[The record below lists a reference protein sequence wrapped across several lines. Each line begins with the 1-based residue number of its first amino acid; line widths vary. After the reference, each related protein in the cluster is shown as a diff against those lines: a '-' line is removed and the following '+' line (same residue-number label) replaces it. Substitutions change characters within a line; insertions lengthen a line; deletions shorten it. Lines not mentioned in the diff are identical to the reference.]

1 MTIRDTSDNK
11 VLGIL
16 QLMNRANCIRFT
28 EQDVNHLG
36 VLCSHLSQIFTYI
49 FREGLLAQLSLEKQA
64 VIANFVKVLS
74 HKHKEH
80 MK

>member
-16 QLMNRANCIRFT
+16 QLMNRANGIRFT

-49 FREGLLAQLSLEKQA
+49 FREGLLAQLSLEK
-64 VIANFVKVLS
+64 

>member
-16 QLMNRANCIRFT
+16 QLMNRANSIRFT

-49 FREGLLAQLSLEKQA
+49 FREGLLAQLSLEKQT

-74 HKHKEH
+74 HKHREH

>member
-16 QLMNRANCIRFT
+16 QLMNRANGIRFT

-49 FREGLLAQLSLEKQA
+49 FREGLLAQLSLEKQV